1 MTGRSRTV
9 VASTTWN
16 TGALVDDFLDHYR
29 RLGAAAVLLMDF
41 GSVDGTRERVVA
53 WGDFVEVFDLPSLAG
68 KDSSNAL
75 LAEAKRRYPKEWWCL
90 FCDPDEFLVTP
101 RMQIDDA
108 SAAALPDAGTV
119 VVERRNMTGP
129 RSIATA
135 QADLSPLRGLT
146 LRIDGRHERT
156 NQEMLDHER
165 RLEPPWIYTAVP
177 GKVLVRLGAAD
188 SIGDGDHVAT
198 TTSATT
204 ATAPPSD
211 AYFLHYPFRDYGEF
225 AAKVELARQDFGEN
239 EYPVGF
245 AWQYR
250 RWLRCLEQHRL
261 AREYLEQFVPDER
274 VPPLITEGVLTE
286 DTTVRDFHAIAA
298 SLAR

>member
-1 MTGRSRTV
+1 MTGRTRTI
-9 VASTTWN
+9 VATTTWN
-16 TGALVDDFLDHYR
+16 TGDMVDDFVDHYQ

-41 GSVDGTRERVVA
+41 GSVDGTRERAAA

-90 FCDPDEFLVTP
+90 FCDPDEFLVTR

-108 SAAALPDAGTV
+108 WEAAPPDAGTI

-129 RSIATA
+129 RSLATA
-135 QADLSPLRGLT
+135 QADLAPRGGLT

-165 RLEPPWIYTAVP
+165 RLEPPWIFTAVP

-188 SIGDGDHVAT
+188 SIGDGDHVAIT
-198 TTSATT
+198 AAATVT
-204 ATAPPSD
+204 VPPSD
-211 AYFLHYPFRDYGEF
+211 AYLLHYPFRDYRDF
-225 AAKVELARQDFGEN
+225 AAKLELARRDFEEN
-239 EYPVGF
+239 ECPVGF
-245 AWQYR
+245 GWQYR
-250 RWLRCLEQHRL
+250 RWLRCMEQHRL

-274 VPPLITEGVLTE
+274 VPQLIAEGVVTE
-286 DTTVRDFHAIAA
+286 DTTVRDFHAHAA
-298 SLAR
+298 SLVR

>member
-1 MTGRSRTV
+1 MSGRSRTL
-9 VASTTWN
+9 VATTTWN
-16 TGALVDDFLDHYR
+16 TGTLVDDFLDHYR

-41 GSVDGTRERVVA
+41 GSVDGTRERVRA

-68 KDSSNAL
+68 QDSSNAL

-108 SAAALPDAGTV
+108 SAAAHPDAGTI

-188 SIGDGDHVAT
+188 SIGEGDHVAST
-198 TTSATT
+198 EAATVK
-204 ATAPPSD
+204 APPSD
-211 AYFLHYPFRDYGEF
+211 VCLLHFPFRDYREF
-225 AAKVELARQDFGEN
+225 LAKVELARRDFEEN
-239 EYPVGF
+239 EYPAGF
-245 AWQYR
+245 AWQYG
-250 RWLRCLEQHRL
+250 RWFRCLEQRRL
-261 AREYLEQFVPDER
+261 AREYLEQFPPDER
-274 VPPLITEGVLTE
+274 VPQLIAEGVVTE
-286 DTTVRDFHAIAA
+286 DTTVRDFHATAA
-298 SLAR
+298 SPVR

>member
-1 MTGRSRTV
+1 MTSRSRTV
-9 VASTTWN
+9 VATTTWN

-41 GSVDGTRERVVA
+41 GSVDGTRERVGA

-108 SAAALPDAGTV
+108 SAAALPDAGTI

-188 SIGDGDHVAT
+188 SIGDGDHVAIT
-198 TTSATT
+198 AAATVT
-204 ATAPPSD
+204 AAPSD
-211 AYFLHYPFRDYGEF
+211 AYLLHYPFRDYREF
-225 AAKVELARQDFGEN
+225 ASEGGARSTG
-239 EYPVGF
+239 
-245 AWQYR
+245 
-250 RWLRCLEQHRL
+250 LRG
-261 AREYLEQFVPDER
+261 ER
-274 VPPLITEGVLTE
+274 VPRWICLAVPPLVAMSGATSTRARVPRA
-286 DTTVRDFHAIAA
+286 VRTRRTSPSANCGRCRH
-298 SLAR
+298 

>member
-9 VASTTWN
+9 VATTTWN
-16 TGALVDDFLDHYR
+16 TGTLVDDFLDHYR

-41 GSVDGTRERVVA
+41 GSVDGTRERVGA
-53 WGDFVEVFDLPSLAG
+53 RGDFVEVFDLPSLAG

-75 LAEAKRRYPKEWWCL
+75 LAEAKRRYPKDWWCL

-108 SAAALPDAGTV
+108 SAAAPPDAGTI

-129 RSIATA
+129 LSIATA

-156 NQEMLDHER
+156 NEEMLDHER

-198 TTSATT
+198 TAAATVT
-204 ATAPPSD
+204 AAPSD
-211 AYFLHYPFRDYGEF
+211 TYLLHYPVREYRDF
-225 AAKVELARQDFGEN
+225 AAKVELARRDFEEN

-245 AWQYR
+245 GWQYR

-261 AREYLEQFVPDER
+261 AREYVEQFVPDER
-274 VPPLITEGVLTE
+274 VPQLIAEGVLTE
-286 DTTVRDFHAIAA
+286 DTTVRDFHATAA
-298 SLAR
+298 SPVR

>member
-1 MTGRSRTV
+1 MTGRSETV
-9 VASTTWN
+9 VATTTWN
-16 TGALVDDFLDHYR
+16 TGTLVDDFLDHYR
-29 RLGAAAVLLMDF
+29 RLGAAQVLLMDF
-41 GSVDGTRERVVA
+41 ASVDGTRERVVS

-101 RMQIDDA
+101 RMQIDDVSAVA
-108 SAAALPDAGTV
+108 SPDAGTI

-129 RSIATA
+129 RSIATE
-135 QADLSPLRGLT
+135 QADLSPLLGLT

-177 GKVLVRLGAAD
+177 GKVLVCLGAAD

-198 TTSATT
+198 TVAATV
-204 ATAPPSD
+204 TAPPSEV
-211 AYFLHYPFRDYGEF
+211 YLSHYPFRDYREF
-225 AAKVELARQDFGEN
+225 SAKVERARRDFQAN

-245 AWQYR
+245 GWQYR
-250 RWLRCLEQHRL
+250 RWLRCLEQHTL
-261 AREYLEQFVPDER
+261 AREYLEQFPPDEQ
-274 VPPLITEGVLTE
+274 VPQLIAGGVVTQ
-286 DTTVRDFHAIAA
+286 DTTVRDFHATAA
-298 SLAR
+298 SPVR

>member
-9 VASTTWN
+9 VATTTWN
-16 TGALVDDFLDHYR
+16 TGTLVDDFLDHYR
-29 RLGAAAVLLMDF
+29 KLGAAAVLLMDF
-41 GSVDGTRERVVA
+41 GSVDGTRERIVA

-101 RMQIDDA
+101 RMQIDEA
-108 SAAALPDAGTV
+108 SAVALPDAGTI

-135 QADLSPLRGLT
+135 QADLSPLRRLT

-156 NQEMLDHER
+156 NEEMLDHER

-177 GKVLVRLGAAD
+177 GKVLVRLGAAG

-198 TTSATT
+198 TVAATV
-204 ATAPPSD
+204 TAPPSD
-211 AYFLHYPFRDYGEF
+211 VYLPHYPFRDYREF
-225 AAKVELARQDFGEN
+225 SAKVELARRDFQAN

-245 AWQYR
+245 GWQYR

-261 AREYLEQFVPDER
+261 AREYLEQFPPDEQ
-274 VPPLITEGVLTE
+274 VPQLIADGVVTE
-286 DTTVRDFHAIAA
+286 DTTVRDFHATVA
-298 SLAR
+298 SPMR

>member
-1 MTGRSRTV
+1 MNGRSRTV
-9 VASTTWN
+9 VATTTWN
-16 TGALVDDFLDHYR
+16 TGTLVDDFLDHYR

-53 WGDFVEVFDLPSLAG
+53 WGDFVKVFDLPSLAG

-108 SAAALPDAGTV
+108 SAAALPDAGTI

-156 NQEMLDHER
+156 NQEKVDHER

-177 GKVLVRLGAAD
+177 GKVLVRLGAAE
-188 SIGDGDHVAT
+188 SIGEGDHVAITAAATVRPRRATLISCT
-198 TTSATT
+198 T
-204 ATAPPSD
+204 
-211 AYFLHYPFRDYGEF
+211 R
-225 AAKVELARQDFGEN
+225 FGIT
-239 EYPVGF
+239 GSS
-245 AWQYR
+245 QR
-250 RWLRCLEQHRL
+250 RWSSLDGTSRRTST
-261 AREYLEQFVPDER
+261 
-274 VPPLITEGVLTE
+274 PLDSPGST
-286 DTTVRDFHAIAA
+286 AA
-298 SLAR
+298 GCDVWSNIDSRASTSSSSLPTNESLS